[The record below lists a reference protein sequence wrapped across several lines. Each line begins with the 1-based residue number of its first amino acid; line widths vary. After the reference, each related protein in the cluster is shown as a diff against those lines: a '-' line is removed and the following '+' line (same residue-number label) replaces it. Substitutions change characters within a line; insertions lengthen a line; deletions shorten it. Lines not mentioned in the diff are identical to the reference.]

1 MFLQKMSITAI
12 FHYYTQRA
20 VKKKVFCL
28 HVYNENNQRIRKFL
42 KIPFRK
48 EILEWPEC
56 RSLADGWK
64 WKFLN
69 KSVKRHIRLKY
80 NRILWT
86 AENASCP
93 SNHLKSAEKLLR
105 IQEKRIH
112 VDGVKNIWPTLSF
125 SKKYK
130 CCSMPSRT
138 KNILFHLL
146 RCPRNRQNKKPH

>member
-1 MFLQKMSITAI
+1 MSRKNVVKDTDIILNDKVKNRFFFYTLFITFLQKMYITAI
-12 FHYYTQRA
+12 FHHYTQRA

-28 HVYNENNQRIRKFL
+28 HVYNANNQRIGKFL

-93 SNHLKSAEKLLR
+93 SNHLKSAEKRLR

-112 VDGVKNIWPTLSF
+112 VDGV
-125 SKKYK
+125 
-130 CCSMPSRT
+130 
-138 KNILFHLL
+138 
-146 RCPRNRQNKKPH
+146 